1 MTVKNLFNS
10 KNTLQVDIE
19 LAEQI
24 GLHNAIVYTVIKNA
38 KIENSIDLFDKQ
50 YLFFIQRERLP
61 FFSTKT
67 IQRSLEFLLSKG
79 YVVLSETS
87 PEEAKEIVL
96 KNKRNCKFKCEWCGC
111 GCNVI
116 NKHHYPIPKSMGGAN
131 LVNICPNCHCE
142 FHSLYKIGGKGW
154 YLI

>member
-1 MTVKNLFNS
+1 MTVKDLFNS
-10 KNTLQVDIE
+10 ENTLQVDIE

-24 GLHNAIVYTVIKNA
+24 GLRNAIVYTEIKKA
-38 KIENSIDLFDKQ
+38 KRENGIDLFDKQ
-50 YLFFIQRERLP
+50 YLSFTQRERLP

-79 YVVLSETS
+79 YMTS
-87 PEEAKEIVL
+87 SKINQEEVKEIVL

-116 NKHHYPIPKSMGGAN
+116 NKHHYPTPKSMGGTEI
-131 LVNICPNCHCE
+131 VNICPNCHYE
-142 FHSLYKIGGKGW
+142 FHSLYKIGRKDGV
-154 YLI
+154 